1 MQSKT
6 LSLFAIMSL
15 MSEHLDKHPKDTKR
29 LIGIDYQSLQQLIG
43 RAELEKERLQSK
55 KVRLISRGGGRK
67 TSLSNQDQILLALTY
82 LRQHPSF
89 QYLGLTFGVS
99 ESTANDIFHAW
110 MKILSSLLPPSLLE
124 QFKNEDEYEE
134 FRDDLS
140 EIELIVDSS
149 EQSRQRPTDKQEREK
164 SYSGYKHNHTSKNF
178 HNSAKS
184 PRYH

>member
-1 MQSKT
+1 
-6 LSLFAIMSL
+6 MSL
-15 MSEHLDKHPKDTKR
+15 LSKHIDKNPKDTKR
-29 LIGIDYQSLQQLIG
+29 LLGIDYQSLQQLIEQ
-43 RAELEKERLQSK
+43 AEVEKEKLQSEK
-55 KVRLISRGGGRK
+55 LRLISRGGGRK
-67 TSLSNQDQILLALTY
+67 TSLSNRDQILLTLTY

-99 ESTANDIFHAW
+99 ESTANNIFHDW

-134 FRDDLS
+134 FLDDLS

-149 EQSRQRPTDKQEREK
+149 EQSRQRPTEKEEREK

-184 PRYH
+184 PRHY